1 VGSVQEISFLDDGR
15 IEVRFTVIDDLTRLI
30 RGEPPNVDGASDPEG
45 SHASI
50 GSTGLLGDRLLDVS
64 PGDPSL
70 PPWDADR
77 PLPIQSGP
85 DLVGAAKAAIGDVQA
100 THENIRLATDPFRD
114 QEFSNDMKETAR
126 NLAVVTGM
134 LATGQGAVR
143 RLITDPET
151 GNDLAAA
158 LDAVRATSQELAQTA
173 RSVRTVAQE
182 VQTGDGSAH
191 RLIYGPEL
199 ADAVGHFGDA
209 SGEVATLLHDVR
221 TGDGTVH
228 DVGAGAAG

>member
-1 VGSVQEISFLDDGR
+1 
-15 IEVRFTVIDDLTRLI
+15 
-30 RGEPPNVDGASDPEG
+30 
-45 SHASI
+45 
-50 GSTGLLGDRLLDVS
+50 
-64 PGDPSL
+64 
-70 PPWDADR
+70 
-77 PLPIQSGP
+77 
-85 DLVGAAKAAIGDVQA
+85 
-100 THENIRLATDPFRD
+100 
-114 QEFSNDMKETAR
+114 
-126 NLAVVTGM
+126 M

-228 DVGAGAAG
+228 DIVYGDAGREMVANLTRATEDLAHIVSEVRAGHGTIGGLLMDPSIYEDVKRLVGDLQRNEILRALVRYSIRRDDEREHDRSEDVR